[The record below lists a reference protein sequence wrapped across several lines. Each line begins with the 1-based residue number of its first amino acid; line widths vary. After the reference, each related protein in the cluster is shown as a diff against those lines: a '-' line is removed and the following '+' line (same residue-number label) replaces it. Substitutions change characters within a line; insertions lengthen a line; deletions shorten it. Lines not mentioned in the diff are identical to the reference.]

1 MVVASIFYEYLKF
14 AGQRILSVIIFPP
27 ALKNKDDRTNQQT
40 ISVLRV
46 AGTKRKRLIS
56 DMVRTK
62 QYMTLQSQL
71 CSPIEPDIEST
82 LVTVQPEVCSFYF

>member
-1 MVVASIFYEYLKF
+1 MLLVKK
-14 AGQRILSVIIFPP
+14 FPP
-27 ALKNKDDRTNQQT
+27 APKKKNDRTNQQT

-56 DMVRTK
+56 DMVRTN

-71 CSPIEPDIEST
+71 CSPIEPDIEPT
-82 LVTVQPEVCSFYF
+82 LVTVQPEVCSFHF